1 MRKSL
6 GRINIDFR
14 KVVPDYF
21 LLTVGSLI
29 LAINFNIFLA
39 PNKIAPGGVS
49 GAAIIIHHF
58 TDWLP
63 GTTMLVL
70 TIPMLILGFYYLG
83 RYRFLIRASYV
94 TVLYSGG
101 IDAMATI
108 LPSGVGD
115 DLLLNALYGGIIG
128 GIGIGCIYRGGTSPA
143 GTSVI
148 SRVLNLKTG
157 IPNSQAYI
165 IIDGGIILIAGLVFG
180 WEMALYAFVTL
191 FMWGFVADY
200 VLEGPSVVRTAFII
214 TDDPENVSQTLSRRM
229 GVGVT
234 SWAGT
239 GMFSKMEHTTLF
251 CVIKRPDVRIL
262 SSIVNQVDPKSFVVI
277 MQGHQAMR
285 GKLR

>member
-1 MRKSL
+1 MHK
-6 GRINIDFR
+6 GFR
-14 KVVPDYF
+14 KYKIDYRKAVPDYI
-21 LLTVGSLI
+21 LLTVGSII

-39 PNKIAPGGVS
+39 PNKIAPGGIS
-49 GAAIIIHHF
+49 GAAIIINHF
-58 TDWLP
+58 TGWLP

-94 TVLYSGG
+94 TVLYSVG
-101 IDAMATI
+101 IDVMATI

-165 IIDGGIILIAGLVFG
+165 LIDGGIILVAGLAFG

-214 TDDPENVSQTLSRRM
+214 TDDPENVSNALSRRM

-234 SWAGT
+234 SWTGK
-239 GMFSKMEHTTLF
+239 GMFSKMDHTTLF

-262 SSIVNQVDPKSFVVI
+262 SSIVNQADPRSFVVI

-285 GKLR
+285 WKLR